1 MNQVQ
6 ELLTVNDFVRR
17 LNENTSRPI
26 GRNMVYEMI
35 QEPGFPSV
43 KIGRRWFVLAEKVNE
58 WLDQKAGDLAKNEEA
73 AEGNL
78 KLTQIMEES
87 K

>member
-1 MNQVQ
+1 MNAVQ
-6 ELLTVNDFVRR
+6 ELLSVNDFVRR

-43 KIGRRWFVLAEKVNE
+43 KIGCRWFVLAEKVNE
-58 WLDQKAGDLAKNEEA
+58 WLENQAGTRTEKNEMNSNRIANKED
-73 AEGNL
+73 
-78 KLTQIMEES
+78 S

>member
-1 MNQVQ
+1 MNAVQ
-6 ELLTVNDFVRR
+6 ELLSVNDFVRR

-58 WLDQKAGDLAKNEEA
+58 WLENQAGTRTEKNEMNSNRIANKED
-73 AEGNL
+73 
-78 KLTQIMEES
+78 S